1 MTYTWLYIN
10 GLFLAHDSRCSCYLV

>member
-10 GLFLAHDSRCSCYLV
+10 GLFSAHDSRCSC